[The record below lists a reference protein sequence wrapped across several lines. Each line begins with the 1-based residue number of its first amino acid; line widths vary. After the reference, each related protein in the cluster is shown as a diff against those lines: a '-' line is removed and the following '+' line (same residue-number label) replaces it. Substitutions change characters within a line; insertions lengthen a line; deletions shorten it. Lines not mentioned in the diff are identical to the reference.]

1 MKSLGCK
8 LKDRP
13 WILLLAGLLLLLLL
27 FLLRRWL
34 FVWLLL
40 YVAILIWIGLLAL
53 VRVIQGVM
61 RKECRPEDSDT
72 KGQGSAGHPPS
83 TPIYVPP
90 HTYKRPDPMIYSQ
103 YYLASRGIAVTWD
116 NPDIQLFDGT
126 TPVPSSGL
134 STNKAYT
141 IAAHIW
147 NGSVDAPAVNM
158 LVQFFYLS
166 FGIGTVKNYIGQTF
180 VDVPVKGAVGSP
192 ATARVPWTT
201 PAASGHYC
209 IQAQLLWPDDANPE
223 NNLGQEN
230 VDVKKTSSPA
240 TLEFQ
245 LRNDAA
251 AHRTVTLR
259 ADAYAIPPQAP
270 CNGNL
275 KPTRIVRDDPYAA
288 HRVKSHPV
296 PADWHVD
303 IQPGEAALDPGQ
315 EVKVTVVATPPAGFS
330 GRQAININA
339 FDDTTL
345 VGGVTL
351 YAES

>member
-8 LKDRP
+8 LKDHP
-13 WILLLAGLLLLLLL
+13 WILLLGGLLLLLLL

-40 YVAILIWIGLLAL
+40 YLAILIWIGLLAL
-53 VRVIQGVM
+53 VRVIQGIM
-61 RKECRPEDSDT
+61 RKECRPADSDT

-103 YYLASRGIAVTWD
+103 YFLATRGIAVTWD

-126 TPVPSSGL
+126 TPVPSFGL
-134 STNKAYT
+134 STKKTYT
-141 IAAHIW
+141 IRARIW

-166 FGIGTVKNYIGQTF
+166 FGIGTVKNYIGQMF

-192 ATARVPWTT
+192 ATAELPWTT
-201 PAASGHYC
+201 PATSGHYC
-209 IQAQLLWPDDANPE
+209 IQVQLLWPDDANPD

-230 VDVKKTSSPA
+230 VDVKKTASPA
-240 TLEFQ
+240 TFKFQ

-251 AHRTVTLR
+251 ARRTLTLR
-259 ADAYAIPPQAP
+259 ADAYAIPPKAP
-270 CNGNL
+270 CNGDVE
-275 KPTRIVRDDPYAA
+275 PSRIVRDDPYAA

-303 IQPGEAALDPGQ
+303 IQPGEGALGPGQ
-315 EVKVTVVATPPAGFS
+315 DVEVTVVATPPAGFS
-330 GRQAININA
+330 GRQAINVNG
-339 FDDTTL
+339 FDDTTM